1 MHTDDRLIDKAIRMQ
16 SGLLSAELLHRLS
29 KIAGA
34 LAVLAAIAVT
44 VIYSVTKPDNNWDM
58 IPYIATAIENRYP
71 DATALHEETWRQVA
85 AVTTPDEINALK
97 YAGDYRRA
105 QWESPN
111 NFQSQLIMYRVKI
124 GYVQM
129 LRLIEPYTGLV
140 LGGHLISLAAAI
152 ASGLIILAI
161 LACYNALQAGLL
173 VGPALLLAGFGPMTS
188 AVFPD
193 IVLAAFSFAAIFALL
208 KKRDWLAS
216 VLLVLSFT
224 IRPDNIIMI
233 FALLIAAVLF
243 GWRKLPL
250 LTAFVACLIIGLVIS
265 SRAGHPGWWAHLY
278 FTCIQMQNS
287 MSGFK
292 PDFSLLL
299 LIKAYIRGVIL
310 ALYLESWP
318 SMLLVSLVAWAAM
331 ARAGIK
337 TTIPRLNGIVF
348 AMFIGMLGKFV
359 YFPMP
364 YDRFFFNMIII
375 MVLMLSLAWAADTN
389 RKAALEAAEHR
400 PM

>member
-1 MHTDDRLIDKAIRMQ
+1 MHTDDRLIDKAVRMQ
-16 SGLLSAELLHRLS
+16 RELLSAELLHRLS

-71 DATALHEETWRQVA
+71 DAVALHEETWRQVT
-85 AVTTPDEINALK
+85 AVTTQDEINALK

-105 QWESPN
+105 QWESPE
-111 NFQSQLIMYRVKI
+111 NFQSQLGMYRVKV

-140 LGGHLISLAAAI
+140 LGGHLISLGAAI

-161 LACYNALQAGLL
+161 LAHYNALQAGLL

-208 KKRDWLAS
+208 KGRDWLAS

-250 LTAFVACLIIGLVIS
+250 LAAFAATVILGLIIS
-265 SRAGHPGWWAHLY
+265 SHSGHPGWWAHLY
-278 FTCIQMQNS
+278 FTCIKMQHS

-292 PDFSLLL
+292 PDFSLIL
-299 LIKAYIRGVIL
+299 LIKAYIRGAIL

-318 SMLLVSLVAWAAM
+318 SMLLVSLVAWGAM
-331 ARAGIK
+331 AKAGIK

-364 YDRFFFNMIII
+364 YDRFFFNMIVT
-375 MVLMLSLAWAADTN
+375 MVLMLSLAWATDTN
-389 RKAALEAAEHR
+389 RKIG
-400 PM
+400 

>member
-1 MHTDDRLIDKAIRMQ
+1 MHTDNRLIDKAIRMQ
-16 SGLLSAELLHRLS
+16 SGLWSAERLSRLS

-34 LAVLAAIAVT
+34 MAILVAMAVS

-58 IPYIATAIENRYP
+58 IAYIATAIEDRYP
-71 DATALHEETWRQVA
+71 DASALHEETWRQVSA
-85 AVTTPDEINALK
+85 ATTQDELNTLK
-97 YAGDYRRA
+97 YGGDYRRA
-105 QWESPN
+105 QWESPD

-124 GYVQM
+124 GYVQL

-152 ASGLIILAI
+152 ASSLIILAI
-161 LACYNALQAGLL
+161 LAHYNALQAGLL
-173 VGPALLLAGFGPMTS
+173 VGPALLVAGLGPITS

-193 IVLAAFSFAAIFALL
+193 IVLAALSFAAIFALL
-208 KKRDWLAS
+208 KERDWLAS
-216 VLLVLSFT
+216 VLLILSFT

-233 FALLIAAVLF
+233 FALLITAVLF

-250 LTAFVACLIIGLVIS
+250 LAAFIISVIMGLAIS
-265 SRAGHPGWWAHLY
+265 RYAGHTGWWAHLY
-278 FTCIQMQNS
+278 FTCIETQNS
-287 MSGFK
+287 MAGFK

-299 LIKAYIRGVIL
+299 LIKAYIRGAIL

-318 SMLLVSLVAWAAM
+318 SILLVLLVAWAAM

-337 TTIPRLNGIVF
+337 TGIPRLNGIAF
-348 AMFIGMLGKFV
+348 AMFIGILGKFV

-364 YDRFFFNMIII
+364 YDRFFFNMLII
-375 MVLMLSLAWAADTN
+375 MVLMLSLIWATRSN
-389 RKAALEAAEHR
+389 EKAAIVK
-400 PM
+400 

>member
-1 MHTDDRLIDKAIRMQ
+1 MIDKAVRMQ
-16 SGLLSAELLHRLS
+16 SGLFSAELLHRLS
-29 KIAGA
+29 KVAGA
-34 LAVLAAIAVT
+34 LAVLVAIAVT
-44 VIYSVTKPDNNWDM
+44 VIYSISKPDNNWDM
-58 IPYIATAIENRYP
+58 IPYIATAIEDRYP
-71 DATALHEETWRQVA
+71 DAVALHDETWRLVA
-85 AVTTPDEINALK
+85 AATSQNEINALK

-105 QWESPN
+105 QWESPD
-111 NFQSQLIMYRVKI
+111 NFQSQLIMYRVKV

-161 LACYNALQAGLL
+161 LAYYNALQAGLL

-208 KKRDWLAS
+208 KERDWLAS
-216 VLLVLSFT
+216 ILLVLSFT

-250 LTAFVACLIIGLVIS
+250 LAAFVASVIIGLVIS
-265 SRAGHPGWWAHLY
+265 SHTGHTGWWAHLY
-278 FTCIQMQNS
+278 FTCIEMQHS
-287 MSGFK
+287 MAGFK
-292 PDFSLLL
+292 PDFSLALL
-299 LIKAYIRGVIL
+299 VKAYVRGIIL

-318 SMLLVSLVAWAAM
+318 SILLVSLVAWAAM
-331 ARAGIK
+331 ARAGIN
-337 TTIPRLNGIVF
+337 TTIPRLNGIIF

-364 YDRFFFNMIII
+364 YDRFFFNMLIT
-375 MVLMLSLAWAADTN
+375 MVLMLSLAWATHTN
-389 RKAALEAAEHR
+389 RKIV
-400 PM
+400 

>member
-1 MHTDDRLIDKAIRMQ
+1 MHTDDRLIDKAVRMQ
-16 SGLLSAELLHRLS
+16 SGLFSAELLHRLS

-34 LAVLAAIAVT
+34 LAVLVTIAVT
-44 VIYSVTKPDNNWDM
+44 VIYSISKPDNNWDM
-58 IPYIATAIENRYP
+58 IPYIATAIEDRYP
-71 DATALHEETWRQVA
+71 DAVALHDETWRLVA
-85 AVTTPDEINALK
+85 AATSQNEINALK

-105 QWESPN
+105 QWESPD
-111 NFQSQLIMYRVKI
+111 NFQSQLIMYRVKV

-161 LACYNALQAGLL
+161 LAYYNALQAGLL

-208 KKRDWLAS
+208 KERDWLAS
-216 VLLVLSFT
+216 ILLVLSFT

-250 LTAFVACLIIGLVIS
+250 LAAFVASVIIGLVIS
-265 SRAGHPGWWAHLY
+265 SYTGHTGWWAHLY
-278 FTCIQMQNS
+278 FTCIEMQHS
-287 MSGFK
+287 MAGFK
-292 PDFSLLL
+292 PDFSLALL
-299 LIKAYIRGVIL
+299 VKAYVRGIIL

-318 SMLLVSLVAWAAM
+318 SILLVSLVAWAAM
-331 ARAGIK
+331 ARAGIN
-337 TTIPRLNGIVF
+337 TTIPRLNGIIF

-364 YDRFFFNMIII
+364 YDRFFFNMLIT
-375 MVLMLSLAWAADTN
+375 MVLMLSLAWATHTN
-389 RKAALEAAEHR
+389 RKIA
-400 PM
+400 

>member
-161 LACYNALQAGLL
+161 LAYYNALQAGLL

-224 IRPDNIIMI
+224 IIQAYHP
-233 FALLIAAVLF
+233 F
-243 GWRKLPL
+243 G
-250 LTAFVACLIIGLVIS
+250 
-265 SRAGHPGWWAHLY
+265 
-278 FTCIQMQNS
+278 
-287 MSGFK
+287 
-292 PDFSLLL
+292 
-299 LIKAYIRGVIL
+299 IRN
-310 ALYLESWP
+310 
-318 SMLLVSLVAWAAM
+318 
-331 ARAGIK
+331 RQ
-337 TTIPRLNGIVF
+337 RL
-348 AMFIGMLGKFV
+348 
-359 YFPMP
+359 
-364 YDRFFFNMIII
+364 
-375 MVLMLSLAWAADTN
+375 
-389 RKAALEAAEHR
+389 
-400 PM
+400 